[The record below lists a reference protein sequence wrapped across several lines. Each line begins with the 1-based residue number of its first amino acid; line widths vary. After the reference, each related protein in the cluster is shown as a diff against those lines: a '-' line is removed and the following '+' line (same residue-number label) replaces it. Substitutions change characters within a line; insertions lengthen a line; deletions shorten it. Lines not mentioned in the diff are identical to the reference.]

1 LKKNKMTPTKI
12 LFINDNEI
20 LVASD
25 DKNINYYKIK
35 E

>member
-1 LKKNKMTPTKI
+1 MTLTKI
-12 LFINDNEI
+12 LFINDNGI

-25 DKNINYYKIK
+25 DNKINYYKIK